1 MRDSILCFITIV
13 ILLMLFSAIVTSLLG
28 IQKIIIFMLLI
39 NSTTLL
45 AEHDKMQFRVYYIH
59 NLQHIFTLHIFF
71 LWNGIPH

>member
-71 LWNGIPH
+71 L